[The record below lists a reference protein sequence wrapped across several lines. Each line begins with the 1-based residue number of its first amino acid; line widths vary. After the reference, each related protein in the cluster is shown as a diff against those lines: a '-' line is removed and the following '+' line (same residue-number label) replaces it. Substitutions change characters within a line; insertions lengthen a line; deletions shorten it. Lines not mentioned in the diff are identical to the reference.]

1 MYTIGYPTDDPRAGA
16 ALIRLNKDAGELADV
31 IMGNLAPGADDSFNL
46 SPVDILAAK
55 LNPEIGAPE
64 MQKEVSTSSKGHH

>member
-1 MYTIGYPTDDPRAGA
+1 M
-16 ALIRLNKDAGELADV
+16 
-31 IMGNLAPGADDSFNL
+31 IMGNLPPGADDSFNL

-64 MQKEVSTSSKGHH
+64 MPKEVSTSQGYCTTPHYVDVVMSFK